1 MNNLEAALFYAAQGW
16 PVLPILPNG
25 KLPATQHGV
34 HDATTDADQLRRWF
48 DGRPDLNVAIAAGE
62 RSGLVVFDID
72 PRNGGEASWE
82 EWTAEHGTEP
92 SGTMQLTA
100 GGGQHYLAAWAPGI
114 RSAKLRNGIDLLS
127 DGRYFL
133 AFPSTIEGRSY
144 AWEASSDPWDGVAP
158 FTIPQRWLENLT
170 PRKAPERLA
179 NASLIQGSRND
190 GLTALAGAMRRYGMT
205 EAEILAA
212 IAVANETRCEIPLP
226 ASEVAQIARSVGR
239 YDVEADVAANAA
251 LGADAAEELL
261 AAVRAQTTDYFFT
274 RATSYLS
281 QPAALRWVIK
291 GWVPERGCTMV
302 YGESGAG
309 KTFVTLDMACHI
321 AAGLSW
327 CGIVTKPGLVV
338 YMAGEGNYGIRQ
350 RVAAWC
356 KRYGI
361 QKLDNLLISNK
372 AIDLDAPNAAAQIL
386 NAVRELTSDDAV
398 AVMIDTVN
406 NHMAGDENSARDV
419 RNLFN
424 AANLVAAALN
434 AAVILNHHMGH
445 SAEAKNRARGSSAF
459 KASLDAAIQ
468 IAKGEGE
475 LLEISCTKM
484 KDAEP
489 PATFAGRL
497 APVALGWLDD
507 EGQEIIG
514 AVFER
519 SDETPQPKASA
530 KKASP
535 SEKFR
540 KTWEAAWWKSGCEL
554 RDGLPYVS
562 RSALRE
568 YLTSD
573 MGMTETSAG
582 QYLKPASG
590 KLIGALIDGG
600 VIQTCDH
607 GWAMLQHG
615 HADALRIA
623 LNGGG

>member
-1 MNNLEAALFYAAQGW
+1 
-16 PVLPILPNG
+16 
-25 KLPATQHGV
+25 
-34 HDATTDADQLRRWF
+34 
-48 DGRPDLNVAIAAGE
+48 
-62 RSGLVVFDID
+62 
-72 PRNGGEASWE
+72 
-82 EWTAEHGTEP
+82 
-92 SGTMQLTA
+92 
-100 GGGQHYLAAWAPGI
+100 
-114 RSAKLRNGIDLLS
+114 
-127 DGRYFL
+127 
-133 AFPSTIEGRSY
+133 
-144 AWEASSDPWDGVAP
+144 
-158 FTIPQRWLENLT
+158 
-170 PRKAPERLA
+170 
-179 NASLIQGSRND
+179 
-190 GLTALAGAMRRYGMT
+190 
-205 EAEILAA
+205 
-212 IAVANETRCEIPLP
+212 
-226 ASEVAQIARSVGR
+226 
-239 YDVEADVAANAA
+239 
-251 LGADAAEELL
+251 
-261 AAVRAQTTDYFFT
+261 
-274 RATSYLS
+274 
-281 QPAALRWVIK
+281 
-291 GWVPERGCTMV
+291 MV